1 MNGSELTVKIKEF
14 LTPQSESVFPQ
25 RRPMGDERFG
35 DIVLRFRDLQY
46 ATKLPDA
53 AIIGVPQ
60 DIGVNR
66 NFGRTGAA
74 LAPDAIRRA
83 FYKLT
88 TFAGKTTLS
97 ADKFS
102 IVECGNITVEGL
114 SLEEIHR
121 RQEQAVWLLL
131 KAGIT
136 PIILGGGHDIAW
148 PNGQALAK
156 IDASYG
162 VLNID
167 AHPDVRPLDAGKGH
181 SGTAFRQILE
191 NKENPLPTGAF
202 VEFGIQSFA
211 TSVFFL
217 DFLRSKQARIVFY
230 DDIRRNGFD
239 TSVRDV
245 FDYLASKARSLYT
258 SFDIDSCASAYA
270 PGASAPSTLGFTA
283 EEICRA
289 AYIAGKN
296 PAVRLI
302 DIVEVNPNFDADNR
316 TAKLAA
322 IMMAQFISGLAER
335 KFGIN

>member
-167 AHPDVRPLDAGKGH
+167 AHPDVSRLMGKA
-181 SGTAFRQILE
+181 TFRYCISTDFGKQREPFTYGCFCRI
-191 NKENPLPTGAF
+191 
-202 VEFGIQSFA
+202 GIQSFA
-211 TSVFFL
+211 TSVFFSIFFAL
-217 DFLRSKQARIVFY
+217 SKR
-230 DDIRRNGFD
+230 G
-239 TSVRDV
+239 
-245 FDYLASKARSLYT
+245 
-258 SFDIDSCASAYA
+258 
-270 PGASAPSTLGFTA
+270 
-283 EEICRA
+283 
-289 AYIAGKN
+289 
-296 PAVRLI
+296 
-302 DIVEVNPNFDADNR
+302 
-316 TAKLAA
+316 
-322 IMMAQFISGLAER
+322 
-335 KFGIN
+335 